1 MISKNLFPLL
11 LLSLAIGCK
20 NSEQKAEQK
29 RLVYPVTK
37 KTDTVDTYFNTKVA
51 DPYRWLEDD
60 KSTETSEW
68 VKTQNALT
76 FDYLSKIP

>member
-51 DPYRWLEDD
+51 D
-60 KSTETSEW
+60 
-68 VKTQNALT
+68 LT
-76 FDYLSKIP
+76 VGWKMINLLKQVNG